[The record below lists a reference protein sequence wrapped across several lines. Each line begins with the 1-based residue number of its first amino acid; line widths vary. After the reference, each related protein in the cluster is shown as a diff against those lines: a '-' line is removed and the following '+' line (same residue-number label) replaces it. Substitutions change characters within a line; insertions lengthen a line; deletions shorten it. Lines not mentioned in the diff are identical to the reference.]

1 MNSPLTV
8 DRILTSDGKT
18 PQRAQFATAEHRA
31 NAQVLCDRVNALLD
45 ELGIPA
51 VEVND
56 GFRDQSVTYGAPL
69 SAHKQGQAVDLKDH
83 GFAISNRV
91 TQELRDKHKLRR
103 EDNDS
108 TPTWCHLDTRGPPY
122 KVFKP

>member
-1 MNSPLTV
+1 MNSLLTV

-18 PQRAQFATAEHRA
+18 PARAAHATAEHRA
-31 NAQVLCDRVNALLD
+31 NAQDLCNRVNALLD
-45 ELGIPA
+45 ELGIDS
-51 VEVND
+51 VDVSD

-83 GFAISNRV
+83 GKVLSTKV
-91 TQELRDKHKLRR
+91 TLPLLQKHGLRR

-108 TPTWCHLDTRGPPY
+108 TPTWCHLDTRQPS